1 MSLKAP
7 RGTQD
12 ILPGQS
18 EAWEFV
24 ERRAREVLVRYG
36 YGEIRTPAFERTE
49 LFQRGVGESTDI
61 VQKEMY
67 TFPDRKGRS
76 LTLRPEGTAPVARA
90 FVEHKLFAGPKPV
103 KLFYLGPMFRYE
115 RPQAGRYRQ
124 HHQIGAELLGSE
136 SPAADFESIAL
147 LVDIYTEVGLRDLT
161 VMVNSV
167 GDAACRPA
175 FSETLRAYLMG
186 RRDALCPDCV
196 RRTEQNP
203 LRVLDCKVPGC
214 VEVARDIPSIQKH
227 LCDACRLHQKR
238 VLALLDGAGIA
249 YTVND
254 RLVRG
259 LDYYT
264 RTVFEV
270 QHGGLGAQ
278 NAIGGGGRY
287 DRLVEEV
294 GGPDTPGVG
303 FSTGIERVLLALQ
316 ADGAPVPGARGPQV
330 VLAVAGGEPERAA
343 AALLARRL
351 RRRFRVE
358 VDLLDRGLG
367 AQMKSANKLGAR
379 VTMVVGPDELAG
391 GRWTVKDMTSGEQE
405 AIGDSDLEARLA
417 ALLGSPED
425 EG

>member
-1 MSLKAP
+1 VSLKAP

-12 ILPGQS
+12 ILPGTS

-24 ERRAREVLVRYG
+24 ERRACEVLVRYG
-36 YGEIRTPAFERTE
+36 YGEIRTPVFERTE

-90 FVEHKLFAGPKPV
+90 FVEHKLFAGTKPV
-103 KLFYLGPMFRYE
+103 KLYYLGPMFRYE

-136 SPAADFESIAL
+136 APAADFESIAL
-147 LVDIYTEVGLRDLT
+147 LVDIYTAVGLRGLT

-167 GDAACRPA
+167 GDAACRPQ
-175 FSETLRAYLMG
+175 FSETLRTYLLEH
-186 RRDALCPDCV
+186 RDALCPDCV
-196 RRTEQNP
+196 RRTELNP

-214 VEVARDIPSIQKH
+214 REVAKDIPSIQEH
-227 LCDACRLHQKR
+227 LCDACRLHQTR
-238 VLALLDGAGIA
+238 VLALLEAAGIA
-249 YTVND
+249 CTVND

-270 QHGGLGAQ
+270 QHDGLGAQ

-287 DRLVEEV
+287 DRLVDEV
-294 GGPDTPGVG
+294 GGPETPGVG
-303 FSTGIERVLLALQ
+303 FSTGIERILLALQ
-316 ADGAPVPGARGPQV
+316 ADGAPVPGAR
-330 VLAVAGGEPERAA
+330 
-343 AALLARRL
+343 RL
-351 RRRFRVE
+351 RGRFRVE
-358 VDLLDRGLG
+358 ADLLDRGLG
-367 AQMKSANKLGAR
+367 AQMKAANKLGAK
-379 VTMVVGPDELAG
+379 VVVVVGPDEMAN
-391 GRWTVKDMTSGEQE
+391 GRWTVKDMASGEQE
-405 AIGDSDLEARLA
+405 AVADAALEARLA
-417 ALLGSPED
+417 ELLDSPRNTA
-425 EG
+425 